1 MHLPWSH
8 HAPAVSPFHFPTLP
22 AGANAHISL
31 VGIQPES
38 GLKVIQDIIASATK
52 SLWIEMYL
60 FDNDHVAQMLLN
72 HKATHHNL
80 DLHLLYHQPDLPPSL
95 DPTGSRRFPSWATQ
109 NKGIRTDGKPV
120 AVHHAKF
127 ILVDADVPGK
137 ARAYIMTA
145 NFTAQA
151 LGGNHAGYA
160 NREYIL
166 CDSNSDDIAL
176 LKAVF
181 LADATGRPLPT
192 IPDTSNL
199 IISDINAL
207 SLVPLLLRTAKHS
220 LAIQVEYL
228 NDPPGDGALNLKK
241 ILLHAANNGV
251 TVQLMLPPLSPTT
264 PGVPSADNNETYRIL
279 SPTVAVNVTPQY
291 FIHAKMIIADQH
303 LAFVGS
309 QNLSHQSLH
318 YSREVGIMISNKT
331 VVSNLLATFNADWK
345 YAQATGIENTSFTI
359 KRFYHHKFPHSR
371 LSMSR
376 RVLLLFSAQP

>member
-22 AGANAHISL
+22 AGADSHISL
-31 VGIQPES
+31 VGIQPAA
-38 GLKVIQDIIASATK
+38 GIKVIQDIIASATK

-72 HKATHHNL
+72 QKIAHHNL
-80 DLHLLYHQPDLPPSL
+80 DLRLLYNQPDLPPSL
-95 DPTGSRRFPSWATQ
+95 DPNGSRRFPSWVTH
-109 NKGIRTDGKPV
+109 NKAIRTDGQRV
-120 AVHHAKF
+120 AVNHAKF
-127 ILVDADVPGK
+127 ILVDVDVPGK

-151 LGGNHAGYA
+151 LGGNRAGYA

-166 CDSNSDDIAL
+166 CDSNPDDIAL
-176 LKAVF
+176 LKAIF
-181 LADATGRPLPT
+181 LADAAGRPLPK
-192 IPDTSNL
+192 IPDASNL

-207 SLVPLLLRTAKHS
+207 ALVPLLLRTAKHS

-251 TVQLMLPPLSPTT
+251 AVQLMLPPLSPLP
-264 PGVPSADNNETYRIL
+264 PGVPSAENNETYRVL
-279 SPTVAVNVTPQY
+279 SPTIAVNVTPQY
-291 FIHAKMIIADQH
+291 FIHAKMIIADQR

-331 VVSNLLATFNADWK
+331 IVANLLATFNADWK
-345 YAQATGIENTSFTI
+345 YAQGLAAKT
-359 KRFYHHKFPHSR
+359 HHTR
-371 LSMSR
+371 
-376 RVLLLFSAQP
+376 